1 MNLLLYP
8 IVVPVLS
15 GILCWVVPG
24 GLKRVREI
32 LALLCSFTVFGLT
45 IWLFIQGSYEWTVS
59 ETLVLRMDALSRFV
73 LLACGF
79 FGFLITLY
87 SVRFMENNNNQSVY
101 YSSLLLTLGAACG
114 AVLAN
119 HLLVLLVFWGF
130 LGITLYLLILTG
142 GEGSAAAAKKTLT
155 IVGGSDAVMLL
166 GIALIYTQTSS
177 FEMHTISLQLNS
189 TLTIVIFAC
198 FLIAAFAK
206 AGSVPF
212 HSWIPDMAA
221 TSPIPVTAF
230 LPSALDKILG
240 IYLLGRICLN
250 MFQVTG
256 AANLLLML
264 LGSLTIVAAVLRA
277 LGQHDLKKLLA
288 FHAIS
293 QVGYMVLGI
302 GTGNPIGIIGG
313 LFHMLNNTV
322 YKTCLFLSGGAVQQ
336 RTGTTHLDRLGGLAR
351 MMPVTFASFLI
362 AALAISGIPPLNGFV
377 SKWMIYQSLFELGKQ
392 GHSLW
397 VVWLVAAMFG
407 SGLTLA
413 SFMKLIHSVFLGI
426 PSGQVQSRKVKEVG
440 VGMLLPIVVLALLC
454 VVFGVFAYTIPLKH
468 LLLPVIPGLQYI
480 GIWSPGFST
489 TMILI
494 GIVIGIL
501 IYLIGN
507 MRIKTIREAGSFIGG
522 EQLPVESRVTGT
534 GFYTTIKK
542 IPFVNAFYKWDEE
555 NVFDIYE
562 QSGRISSGFANL
574 FKRMHTGILT
584 MYMVWMLSGLFIL
597 FILLMGR

>member
-1 MNLLLYP
+1 MNSLLYP
-8 IVVPVLS
+8 IGVPVLL
-15 GILCWVVPG
+15 GLLCWMIPR
-24 GLKRVREI
+24 GLQKVREL
-32 LALLCSFTVFGLT
+32 LALFCSAAVFGLT
-45 IWLFIQGSYEWTVS
+45 IWLFAQGSLEWTIND
-59 ETLVLRMDALSRFV
+59 TIILRMDALSRFV

-87 SVRFMENNNNQSVY
+87 SIRFMENNQNQPVY
-101 YSSLLLTLGAACG
+101 YGALLLTLGAACG

-166 GIALIYTQTSS
+166 GIALIYVLTSS
-177 FEMHTISLQLNS
+177 FEMHAISLQLNS
-189 TLTIVIFAC
+189 TLTVVIFIC
-198 FLIAAFAK
+198 FIIAAFAK
-206 AGSVPF
+206 AGAIPF
-212 HSWIPDMAA
+212 HSWIPDMAG

-240 IYLLGRICLN
+240 IYLLGRICLSL
-250 MFQVTG
+250 FKVTG
-256 AANLLLML
+256 AANLFLLI

-293 QVGYMVLGI
+293 QVGYMIVGI

-313 LFHMLNNTV
+313 LFHMLNNTI
-322 YKTCLFLSGGAVQQ
+322 YKTCLFLSGGAVQK
-336 RTGTTHLDRLGGLAR
+336 RTGTTHLDRLGGLVR
-351 MMPVTFASFLI
+351 MMPITFVSFLI

-392 GHSLW
+392 GDKLW
-397 VVWLVAAMFG
+397 IIWLVAAMFG

-426 PSGQVQSRKVKEVG
+426 PSSQVQSKKVKEVG
-440 VGMLLPIVVLALLC
+440 FDMLLPVVLLALLC
-454 VVFGVFAYTIPLKH
+454 VVLGVFAYTIPLKH
-468 LLLPVIPGLQYI
+468 LLLPVVPEFQYL
-480 GIWSPGFST
+480 GVWSPGFST
-489 TMILI
+489 TMIII
-494 GIVIGIL
+494 GIFIGII

-507 MRIKTIREAGSFIGG
+507 LRMKNIREAESFIGG
-522 EQLPVESRVTGT
+522 EQLPIESRVTGT

-542 IPFVNAFYKWDEE
+542 IPFINAFYRLDEE
-555 NVFDIYE
+555 SVFDIYE
-562 QSGRISSGFANL
+562 QSGRISSGIVNL

-584 MYMVWMLSGLFIL
+584 MYMVWMLSGLFVL
-597 FILLMGR
+597 LILLMGR